1 MRLHSFQILLGE
13 HPPETAIVD
22 AMLQPDPNVQHFR
35 HVRSSL
41 YEFIHENEERG
52 KVIAEL
58 LAHVEEL
65 KSRVTDPA

>member
-1 MRLHSFQILLGE
+1 MKLHSFQIIPGA

-22 AMLQPDPNVQHFR
+22 AMLEVEPGKHFR

-41 YEFIHENEERG
+41 YEFIDANEERA

-65 KSRVTDPA
+65 KSRVTDAA